1 MNWNLPIP
9 IWVYLI
15 PVNIAAF
22 ALYGIDKQKAK
33 LGMWRIPEKTL
44 LGIAIAGG
52 SIGAIAGMNFFHHK
66 TKHVQF
72 RYGLPIILALQIAAV
87 IRYLIKS

>member
-9 IWVYLI
+9 VWAYLI
-15 PVNIAAF
+15 LVNIAAF

-52 SIGAIAGMNFFHHK
+52 SIGAIAGMKFFHHK
-66 TKHVQF
+66 TRHAQF

-87 IRYLIKS
+87 IWFLIKS